1 MAEITFAVC
10 TVHTQLYRGSSAH
23 IKHGCPNAVVFQTG
37 FGIVKA
43 LIIEEFG
50 VITEFFTGICDAI
63 LFKRDVTVI
72 RLDYEITVFYRDI
85 ACIHDDR
92 PIQAFPSDH
101 SGMETSIQIACRIDV
116 HLQFGF
122 AFYIDIGT
130 VCPYCIIGAC
140 AVGHI
145 RRVGHLF
152 PVLGKLDLCLL
163 DITQV
168 SIDVKG
174 GSVQD
179 GNAVGV
185 GAFRRYDSRHRI
197 ILDRTFT
204 VFFPLTP
211 IVIQNRVIRFVDT
224 AEVVG
229 FCINSRA
236 VINDNFSLCV
246 YCRSTV
252 CLQIQPHFSVGFE
265 VTVGVKRRVRGIH
278 GKLSVAGHRDPA

>member
-1 MAEITFAVC
+1 M
-10 TVHTQLYRGSSAH
+10 H
-23 IKHGCPNAVVFQTG
+23 IKHGCLNAIVFPVVVLRPIEG
-37 FGIVKA
+37 

-50 VITEFFTGICDAI
+50 VITEIFTGIFHAI
-63 LFKRDVTVI
+63 LFKREVSVN
-72 RLDYEITVFYRDI
+72 RLDDDITVLYRDI

-92 PIQAFPSDH
+92 PIQALPSDH

-122 AFYIDIGT
+122 AFYIDIGA

-145 RRVGHLF
+145 QRVGHLF
-152 PVLGKLDLCLL
+152 PVFGKLNLCLR
-163 DITQV
+163 DITQM

-174 GSVQD
+174 GAVQD

-185 GAFRRYDSRHRI
+185 GAYRRYDSRHRI

-204 VFFPLTP
+204 VVFLTP